1 MTRHADSPKLPPGL
15 ITRRRFLTVAG
26 GAIVAG
32 CAGTSESGTTER
44 SATTSGPA
52 TPPATVPTPTTVTT
66 VDVAPDVVPD
76 GRVLVV
82 VELAGGND
90 AVNTLVPLTGP
101 SVGVYREQRPSLA
114 LAEADLVALGTS
126 GHGLHPS
133 LAPLTA
139 FEGRTATIPGIGFSD
154 PDRSHFVSF
163 DRWWR
168 ADRLDESEGWL
179 GRWLDTLPAESL
191 GALGATAI
199 GKGSPVLRRAA
210 GPTTVIAEPDA
221 FVFPGDMGGGLAAFA
236 EDAPSGDPVLDA
248 ARTAWGSTVD
258 AVGQF
263 APVAASAE
271 AHGGIDDGTGS
282 GFGDGLQL
290 AAELV
295 VGDVGA
301 RVIVVS
307 VGGFDTHSNQLD
319 THAALL
325 ADLADGIT
333 RFWATVDAADRGD
346 QVLLITQSEFGR
358 RVAENGSAGCD
369 HGAAGV
375 SFAMGSSIVPGLHGA
390 VDLTGLLDGDV
401 RPATDPRAL
410 FTVALDWL
418 GGDVERVLG
427 RRYDDLEL
435 LG

>member
-1 MTRHADSPKLPPGL
+1 MTRHADSPELPPGL
-15 ITRRRFLTVAG
+15 ITRRRFLVVAG

-32 CAGTSESGTTER
+32 CAGAGDSGTTER
-44 SATTSGPA
+44 AATASSPA
-52 TPPATVPTPTTVTT
+52 TPPTTAPTPATVTT

-76 GRVLVV
+76 GRVLVI

-90 AVNTLVPLTGP
+90 AVNTLVPLTG
-101 SVGVYREQRPSLA
+101 SSMAVYRDLRPSLA
-114 LAEADLVALGTS
+114 LAETELVALGTS

-139 FEGRTATIPGIGFSD
+139 IEGRMATIPGIGFSD

-168 ADRLDESEGWL
+168 ADRLGESEGWL

-199 GKGSPVLRRAA
+199 GKGSPVLRRATA
-210 GPTTVIAEPDA
+210 PTTVIAEPAA
-221 FVFPGDMGGGLAAFA
+221 FVFPDDMGSGLAAFA
-236 EDAPSGDPVLDA
+236 EGAPSGDPVLDA

-263 APVAASAE
+263 APVGASAD
-271 AHGGIDDGTGS
+271 ARAGVDDATGS

-325 ADLADGIT
+325 ADLAEGIT
-333 RFWATVDAADRGD
+333 RFWATVDAADLGD
-346 QVLLITQSEFGR
+346 RVLLVTQSEFGR

-375 SFAMGSSIVPGLHGA
+375 SFAIGSSIVPGLHGA

-401 RPATDPRAL
+401 RPTTDPRAL

-418 GGDVERVLG
+418 GGDVERILG
-427 RRYDDLEL
+427 RRYDDLDL
-435 LG
+435 LV